1 MQSIP
6 AALTWETFDRSR
18 WSLPAAA
25 LGALAFPV
33 LILSALSHE
42 GALDPSE
49 RYMLM
54 MHFVMVQMNIL
65 IFGSPL
71 VARAWKMSRLYP
83 YPASSATLVTWRMLP
98 IMVATFVETAL
109 WTAALNILFELNWPL
124 WGPALLSAVTIA
136 AVLAAAWLTAGS
148 RWIIFAI
155 TVLAIVLSLG
165 FKSRYGGM
173 FSNLNH
179 HWATVTPSEIFTM
192 LLATCIVWRIAVAGV
207 ARSRRGEP
215 PFSLG
220 VIAWFESTF
229 DRLLDRSPSAPR
241 AFRSPVHAQ
250 FWYHW
255 RHGLLAPAIA
265 LAFLLVGL
273 TIWLFSNHYP
283 QDLVAGVYGG
293 VAFIMCAAFVGGVAM
308 ADLSPGRDTV
318 MGQFLATRPMTPA
331 DQARTILRATA
342 ATMLLAW
349 AVWAVA
355 AVLAYGVCAALGAWP
370 SPLVPEA
377 QDWRQIPAAF
387 VGSWICAGNAAAV
400 VLAGRPRGLTR
411 IIAGVIAAYIVIA
424 FTEKYAP
431 LSSNAQQ
438 QLGLALGVAFGLAC
452 LLGTIAAFVA
462 ARRRALVEASTAWAA
477 LAVWAALVI
486 VAVLVLPSALPA
498 PSTAYIMLA
507 GVLALAVIPLAAA
520 PLALAWNRHR

>member
-1 MQSIP
+1 MQTIP
-6 AALTWETFDRSR
+6 AALTWETFDRGR

-33 LILSALSHE
+33 LVLSALSQE
-42 GALDPSE
+42 GALNPADHS
-49 RYMLM
+49 MLI
-54 MHFVMVQMNIL
+54 MHLVMVQMNLL

-71 VARAWKMSRLYP
+71 VASAWKMSRLYP
-83 YPASSATLVTWRMLP
+83 YPATSATLVTWRLLP

-109 WTAALNILFELNWPL
+109 WTAALNVLFDLDWPL
-124 WGPALLSAVTIA
+124 WGPALLSAVTVA

-155 TVLAIVLSLG
+155 TVLAAVLSLW

-173 FSNLNH
+173 FSNLTH

-192 LLATCIVWRIAVAGV
+192 LLATCIVWSIAVAGV

-220 VIAWFESTF
+220 VVAWFESTLDRLF
-229 DRLLDRSPSAPR
+229 DRAPSAAS
-241 AFRSPVHAQ
+241 AFRSPAHAQ

-255 RHGLLAPAIA
+255 RHGWLAPAIA
-265 LAFLLVGL
+265 IAFLFLGL

-283 QDLVAGVYGG
+283 QDLVAGVFGG
-293 VAFIMCAAFVGGVAM
+293 VGAIMCAAFVGGIAL
-308 ADLSPGRDTV
+308 ADVSSGRDAV
-318 MGQFLATRPMTPA
+318 MSQFLATRPMTPA
-331 DQARTILRATA
+331 DQARIILRAA
-342 ATMLLAW
+342 AASMLLAW

-355 AVLAYGVCAALGAWP
+355 AALAYGVCAAVGAWP
-370 SPLVPEA
+370 SPLVPQD

-387 VGSWICAGNAAAV
+387 IGSWICMSNAAAA
-400 VLAGRPRGLTR
+400 VLAGRPRGLVR
-411 IIAGVIAAYIVIA
+411 IIAGAIAAYILIV
-424 FTEKYAP
+424 FTAKFA
-431 LSSNAQQ
+431 LSSHAQQ
-438 QLGLALGVAFGLAC
+438 QLGLALGVSFGVAC

-477 LAVWAALVI
+477 LAVWAALVV
-486 VAVLVLPSALPA
+486 VAVLVLPSAIPA
-498 PSTAYIMLA
+498 PRTAYALLV
-507 GVLALAVIPLAAA
+507 GVLALAVVPLAAA